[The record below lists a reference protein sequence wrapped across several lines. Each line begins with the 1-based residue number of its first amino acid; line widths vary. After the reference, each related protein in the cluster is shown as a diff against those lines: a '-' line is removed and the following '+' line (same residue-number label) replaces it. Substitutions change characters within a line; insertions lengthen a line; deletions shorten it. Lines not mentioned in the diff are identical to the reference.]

1 MSMTRRVQVCS
12 QPRYWHQGGF
22 TPMVAI
28 MIAPEMPR
36 IWCKLEFL
44 NPSGSTK
51 DRIARHILEKAVR
64 QGRLKPGDTVVE
76 ASSGS
81 TSIAL
86 ALVCSQ
92 LALRFQAF
100 VPDSA
105 TNERVM
111 MIRAYGGRVTR
122 LAGGMPALIEA
133 ARAHAEADG
142 AFLVRQF
149 ANPENPEAHRIH
161 TAAEIITQLPDG
173 RVDYVVSGIGTGGTL
188 VGLHQGLRD
197 AGCGTLPVAAI
208 PVGPLYDDQ
217 AECVSISF
225 SKQVPGVVE
234 CCSEI
239 YQQWKVT
246 PAAEGLRE
254 LPVPEGRC
262 LELTRALW
270 QQGFPVGPSSGL
282 NLGACIEVARDL
294 PRDAVV
300 VTVFPDRMERYFS
313 HPVFDGVADR

>member
-1 MSMTRRVQVCS
+1 MHVCS

-22 TPMVAI
+22 TPIVAL
-28 MIAPEMPR
+28 EVSDDLPR

-64 QGRLKPGDTVVE
+64 QGRLKAGDTVVE

-92 LALRFQAF
+92 LGLKFHAF
-100 VPDSA
+100 VPEHA
-105 TNERVM
+105 TSERLM
-111 MIRAYGGRVTR
+111 MILAYGGEVTR
-122 LAGGMPALIEA
+122 LPGAMPVLIDA
-133 ARAHAEADG
+133 ARAHADAEG

-149 ANPENPEAHRIH
+149 ENPENPEAHRIH
-161 TAAEIITQLPDG
+161 TAAEIVTQLADG
-173 RVDYVVSGIGTGGTL
+173 RVDRVVSGIGTGGTL

-197 AGCGTLPVAAI
+197 AGCDALPVAAI
-208 PVGPLYDDQ
+208 PVGPLYDDH

-239 YQQWKVT
+239 YQKWKAT
-246 PAAEGLRE
+246 PAAAGLVE
-254 LPVPEGRC
+254 LAVAEERC
-262 LELTRALW
+262 LELTRQLW
-270 QQGFPVGPSSGL
+270 RLGFPVGPSSGL
-282 NLGACIEVARDL
+282 NLGACMAVAEDL
-294 PRDAVV
+294 PRDAVI

-313 HPVFDGVADR
+313 HPVFGEIEARQH